1 MKIKLFAKVLY
12 LHMMKIERKYNNY
25 VEKDEDEDKN
35 KFEELFNIDSYH
47 YIVVDI
53 MSIRQKQLPVFLI
66 FRALGIESDKEIIN
80 HILNDDEQKNPDM
93 LEMVR
98 KLIIDCKKA
107 DGTHIYTQNQALS
120 YLKKYTQF
128 DDEDYVKYVLLED
141 FLPNM
146 DTFQSKAI
154 FFGYL
159 INQMIKAKLG
169 IIQINSRDNYMN
181 KRVDVSGVLLTNVF
195 RDFYNKFR
203 NNVIRIIDKN
213 YSIADSTFAKN
224 FTTLYKNL
232 SCLVICIEC
241 FLLLL
246 LMKECIKLSKV
257 IGMLMIQ
264 KSWNSARFESSIL
277 SWICFTCEKN

>member
-1 MKIKLFAKVLY
+1 
-12 LHMMKIERKYNNY
+12 
-25 VEKDEDEDKN
+25 
-35 KFEELFNIDSYH
+35 
-47 YIVVDI
+47 
-53 MSIRQKQLPVFLI
+53 
-66 FRALGIESDKEIIN
+66 
-80 HILNDDEQKNPDM
+80 
-93 LEMVR
+93 MVR

-213 YSIADSTFAKN
+213 YSIADNTFAKK
-224 FTTLYKNL
+224 FHYF
-232 SCLVICIEC
+232 V
-241 FLLLL
+241 
-246 LMKECIKLSKV
+246 
-257 IGMLMIQ
+257 
-264 KSWNSARFESSIL
+264 
-277 SWICFTCEKN
+277 